1 MLGSTIRSEI
11 AEIIARDLADP
22 RLIGLPSITRVKV
35 SSDLSVADV
44 YITVMGTPGQQ
55 SAALNALRHSAGM
68 MRTRITKAL
77 SLRVAPMLKF
87 HLDEQ
92 LKKELET
99 LAILNKVA
107 EENRQLDLQRAA
119 AAGDSAATADTEEDT
134 TGDESKAE

>member
-119 AAGDSAATADTEEDT
+119 AAGDSAATADTEEDKI
-134 TGDESKAE
+134 GDESKAE

>member
-44 YITVMGTPGQQ
+44 YITVMGTPGQKT
-55 SAALNALRHSAGM
+55 AALTALRTSAGM

-119 AAGDSAATADTEEDT
+119 AAGDSAATVDTEEDT
-134 TGDESKAE
+134 AGDESKAE